1 MANLWQHYLTPALL
15 CSLLAAQPLAAE
27 EPLPQRSASQP
38 QLLWCLDHFPRF
50 HHYEEV
56 NTPFGPSVDLMQ
68 ELARRAGFSLV
79 FTPRTA
85 VSRCFRLMAEGKVDL
100 MTNLKFSA
108 ERDAIMHML
117 PYNQTVPESLFL
129 RADDKRRIDSEAQLQ
144 QLTLVS
150 IRGYLYSPAM
160 MALLAQK
167 QRHVVEVDSIESGLE
182 MVFRQRVDGLVSPTV
197 STTDAINNTAGYAHR
212 FRRAAIDLSRGQAS
226 YIHIGLSRL
235 SPHAALA
242 GKLRDELAAMI
253 ADGTVARLYAEPTQA
268 PLAGAS
274 KP

>member
-1 MANLWQHYLTPALL
+1 MANLWQRYLTPALL
-15 CSLLAAQPLAAE
+15 CSLLAAQPVAAE
-27 EPLPQRSASQP
+27 EPLPQRTGSQP

-68 ELARRAGFSLV
+68 ELAKRAGFSLV

-100 MTNLKFSA
+100 MSNLKFSA
-108 ERDAIMHML
+108 ERDAIMYML

-144 QLTLVS
+144 QLTLVT

-182 MVFRQRVDGLVSPTV
+182 MVFRQRVDGLVAPTV
-197 STTDAINNTAGYAHR
+197 STTNAIDNTAGYAHR
-212 FRRAAIDLSRGQAS
+212 FRRAAIDLSRGQPS

-242 GKLRDELAAMI
+242 DKLRDELDAMI

-268 PLAGAS
+268 PLLGTR

>member
-1 MANLWQHYLTPALL
+1 MANLWQRYLTPALL
-15 CSLLAAQPLAAE
+15 CSLLAAQPAAAE
-27 EPLPQRSASQP
+27 EPLPQRAASQP

-68 ELARRAGFSLV
+68 ELARRAGFSLA

-85 VSRCFRLMAEGKVDL
+85 VARCFRLMAEGKVDL
-100 MTNLKFSA
+100 MSNLKFSA

-117 PYNQTVPESLFL
+117 PYNQTVPESLFM
-129 RADDKRRIDSEAQLQ
+129 RIDDKRRIDSEAQLQ
-144 QLTLVS
+144 QLTLVT

-212 FRRAAIDLSRGQAS
+212 FRRAAIDLSRGKES

-242 GKLRDELAAMI
+242 SNLRDELAAMI

-268 PLAGAS
+268 PLVGTR

>member
-1 MANLWQHYLTPALL
+1 MANLWQRYLTPALL
-15 CSLLAAQPLAAE
+15 CSLLAAQPAAAE
-27 EPLPQRSASQP
+27 EPLPQRAASQP

-68 ELARRAGFSLV
+68 ELARRAGFSLA

-85 VSRCFRLMAEGKVDL
+85 VARCFRLMAEGKVDL

-117 PYNQTVPESLFL
+117 PYNQTVPESLFM
-129 RADDKRRIDSEAQLQ
+129 RIDDKRRIDSEAQLQ
-144 QLTLVS
+144 QLTLVT

-197 STTDAINNTAGYAHR
+197 STTDAINNTAGYVHR
-212 FRRAAIDLSRGQAS
+212 FRRAEIDLSRGQPS

-242 GKLRDELAAMI
+242 DKLRDELAAMI

-268 PLAGAS
+268 PLVGTR

>member
-1 MANLWQHYLTPALL
+1 MANLWQRYLTPALL
-15 CSLLAAQPLAAE
+15 CSLLAAQPVAAE
-27 EPLPQRSASQP
+27 EPLPQRTASQP

-50 HHYEEV
+50 HHYEDV

-68 ELARRAGFSLV
+68 ELAKRAGFSLV

-100 MTNLKFSA
+100 MSNLKFST

-129 RADDKRRIDSEAQLQ
+129 RAEDKRRIHSEAQLQ
-144 QLTLVS
+144 QLTLVT

-160 MALLAQK
+160 MALLEQK

-182 MVFRQRVDGLVSPTV
+182 MVFRQRVDGLVAPTV
-197 STTDAINNTAGYAHR
+197 STTNAIDNTAGYAHR
-212 FRRAAIDLSRGQAS
+212 FRRATIDLSRGQPS

-242 GKLRDELAAMI
+242 DKLRDELAAMI

-268 PLAGAS
+268 PLVGS
-274 KP
+274 RKP

>member
-1 MANLWQHYLTPALL
+1 MAKSWRRYLTPALL
-15 CSLLAAQPLAAE
+15 CSLLAAQPVAAE
-27 EPLPQRSASQP
+27 EPLPQRTAIQP

-50 HHYEEV
+50 HHYEDV

-68 ELARRAGFSLV
+68 ELAKRAGFSLV

-100 MTNLKFSA
+100 MSNLKFSA

-117 PYNQTVPESLFL
+117 PYNDTVPESLFL

-144 QLTLVS
+144 QLTLVT

-160 MALLAQK
+160 MALLEQK

-182 MVFRQRVDGLVSPTV
+182 MVFRQRVDGLVAPTV
-197 STTDAINNTAGYAHR
+197 STTNAIDNTAGYAHR
-212 FRRAAIDLSRGQAS
+212 FRRAAIDLSRGQPS

-235 SPHAALA
+235 SPHATLA
-242 GKLRDELAAMI
+242 DKLRDELAAMI

-268 PLAGAS
+268 PLVGTR